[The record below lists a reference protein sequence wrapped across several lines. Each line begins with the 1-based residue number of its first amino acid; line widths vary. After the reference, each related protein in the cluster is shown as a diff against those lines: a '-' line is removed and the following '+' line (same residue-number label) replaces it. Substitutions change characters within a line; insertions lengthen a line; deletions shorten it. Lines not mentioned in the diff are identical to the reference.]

1 MLTIAATTT
10 QIANGLRNKGLSI
23 FRPVA
28 TRSPAA
34 AALNLQKVFN
44 H

>member
-34 AALNLQKVFN
+34 AVLNLQKDA
-44 H
+44 